1 MRLRRSQTDQ
11 QAVLQ
16 ATFSRSTPLK
26 KGQIGLIYMIERFR
40 GCRVDKILTPFAKPK
55 SHVKMKTRT
64 AIKQWLTIGIV
75 VACFTLDTAI
85 AAPPPQWAPLSEHG
99 DYKLYYDQQSLTR
112 EGELVRIDTLANR
125 ENGSFMGA
133 KSVVGSL
140 EVLCELWKWRTANY
154 KAYADLN
161 ASGAL
166 LFHLPVAR
174 HWSAIQAGSEKE
186 LVARKLC
193 QGTKH

>member
-1 MRLRRSQTDQ
+1 MICFHDLPVYQSVR
-11 QAVLQ
+11 VL
-16 ATFSRSTPLK
+16 L
-26 KGQIGLIYMIERFR
+26 
-40 GCRVDKILTPFAKPK
+40 
-55 SHVKMKTRT
+55 
-64 AIKQWLTIGIV
+64 
-75 VACFTLDTAI
+75 
-85 AAPPPQWAPLSEHG
+85 
-99 DYKLYYDQQSLTR
+99 R

-125 ENGSFMGA
+125 ENRSFMGA